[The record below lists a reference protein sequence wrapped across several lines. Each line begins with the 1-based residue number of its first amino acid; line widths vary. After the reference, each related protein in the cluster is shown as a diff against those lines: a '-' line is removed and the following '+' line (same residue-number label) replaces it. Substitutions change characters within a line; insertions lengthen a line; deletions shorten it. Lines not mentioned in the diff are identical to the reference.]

1 MCDNNGQSYL
11 IPFPLGRKGTF
22 YILGHFAAGL
32 EAPPLRTFGA
42 RTQRG
47 LRSDSLDLYADSA
60 ACTLGACRMVQS
72 VQQGKHSPK
81 KRYEASPGE
90 THEQQDVQVSFGG
103 HIGRNQARPKKNRG
117 SAPGEQREHSDR
129 TDPEPFAHFRY
140 LQSPLGAS
148 GTDLKVEQRVS
159 RTVREVLISCQNSRC
174 PRALGACALRH
185 LGRAQRLAFLNG
197 LKGLAVN
204 PDLDEFPPP
213 PKSKMDISG
222 YDFQARFAPLN
233 LPSANQLPAGKKQGV
248 ARIWVVTSAVLGT

>member
-72 VQQGKHSPK
+72 VQQGEHSPK

-103 HIGRNQARPKKNRG
+103 HIGRNHARPKKNRG

-129 TDPEPFAHFRY
+129 TDPESFAHFRY

-148 GTDLKVEQRVS
+148 GTDLRVEQRVS
-159 RTVREVLISCQNSRC
+159 RTVMEVLISCQNSRC
-174 PRALGACALRH
+174 PRASRGMRSASFGSCSETR
-185 LGRAQRLAFLNG
+185 FLEW
-197 LKGLAVN
+197 A
-204 PDLDEFPPP
+204 
-213 PKSKMDISG
+213 
-222 YDFQARFAPLN
+222 
-233 LPSANQLPAGKKQGV
+233 QGV
-248 ARIWVVTSAVLGT
+248 GRKS